1 MPTGS
6 RRICLLTYRG
16 KPSCGGQGIYIR
28 HLSRELRDL
37 GHDVEV
43 WSGQPYPV
51 LDDGV
56 TLRRVPSLDLWNE
69 EHFFRLPTL
78 RELRDPIHFSEWAR
92 TMTGAFP
99 EPRTFTQRAA
109 RIFRRLPAAERFDV
123 VHDNQSLGPGVL
135 DIQSQTPVVA
145 TIHHP
150 ITVDR
155 RISFR
160 SIRSLKKRIG
170 LWRWYSFIP
179 MQIRVARQIAHLT
192 TVSQSSAVDI
202 ARDFGIERSRLR
214 VIEVGVDVGLFRPR
228 PEVKRRPDRLITT
241 ISSNSPLKGLY
252 VLLDA
257 FAALRRERPSLEL
270 TVIGSNGHPET
281 ERRLEKLELNGSV
294 RFTGWVTSEE
304 IATAYAESTLAVVAS
319 LYEGFGLPA
328 AEAMACGVPV
338 VSTRAGALPEVIGTS
353 GEAGVLVEAGEPAS
367 LVRPIRELLDQ
378 PERRFAMGVA
388 GRARVESLF
397 TWRRTAERTAE
408 LYEEAIAAR
417 PGRPC

>member
-28 HLSRELRDL
+28 HLGRELRAL
-37 GHDVEV
+37 GHEVEV

-56 TLRRVPSLDLWNE
+56 TLRQVPSLDLWNE
-69 EHFFRLPTL
+69 QHFFRLPTL
-78 RELRDPIHFSEWAR
+78 RELRDPIHVSEWVR

-109 RIFRRLPAAERFDV
+109 RLFRRLPPAKRFDV
-123 VHDNQSLGPGVL
+123 VHDNQSLGPGVI
-135 DIQSQTPVVA
+135 DIQSHTPVVA

-160 SIRSLKKRIG
+160 TIRSLKKRIG

-192 TVSQSSAVDI
+192 TVSQSSAADI

-214 VIEVGVDVGLFRPR
+214 VIEVGVDVDLFRPQ
-228 PEVKRRPDRLITT
+228 PQVQRRPDRLITT
-241 ISSNSPLKGLY
+241 ISSSSPLKGLY
-252 VLLDA
+252 VLLEA
-257 FAALRRERPSLEL
+257 FAALRRERPSLQL

-281 ERRLEKLELNGSV
+281 ERRLRQLDLNGSV

-304 IATAYAESTLAVVAS
+304 IATTYAESTLAVVAS

-378 PERRFAMGVA
+378 PERRVAMGVA

-417 PGRPC
+417 RGRPC